1 MEIVLLVI
9 SRDHVVARMILFFFL
24 LLVVVVVFASFGV
37 ACVRVCSDLLQ
48 GLVATRADAC
58 VGFFEG

>member
-1 MEIVLLVI
+1 
-9 SRDHVVARMILFFFL
+9 MILFFFL

-48 GLVATRADAC
+48 GLVAAGADAC
-58 VGFFEG
+58 VGFLEG